1 MSVSE
6 SEQPSGSLRRVVSD
20 TGPMISLERLTGG
33 FRFIRR
39 LYDRMIVPPAVLEEL
54 GFGYDRAEEYLEHY
68 GIDDLIEVRSVD
80 SQAELPD
87 LERLHEGEIQAIRL
101 ALELG
106 LPLLI
111 EEAAGR
117 RSAQAAGVSIS
128 GVAGQV
134 VKAHR
139 QGGISV
145 EKARAMLK
153 EMVEHR
159 RINERIYEQLVAAL
173 ECEA

>member
-6 SEQPSGSLRRVVSD
+6 SEQLSRSPRRVVSD

-39 LYDRMIVPPAVLEEL
+39 LYDRIIVPPAVLEEL
-54 GFGYDRAEEYLEHY
+54 GFGYDGAEEYLERH
-68 GIDDLIEVRSVD
+68 GIDDLIEVRNVA
-80 SQAELPD
+80 SQVKLPD
-87 LERLHEGEIQAIRL
+87 LERLHKGEIQAIRL
-101 ALELG
+101 ALALR

-117 RSAQAAGVSIS
+117 RSAQAAGVPIS
-128 GVAGQV
+128 GIVGQI

-139 QGGISV
+139 QDLISV
-145 EKARAMLK
+145 EKTRAMLR

-159 RINERIYEQLVAAL
+159 RINERIYEQLITAL
-173 ECEA
+173 ET